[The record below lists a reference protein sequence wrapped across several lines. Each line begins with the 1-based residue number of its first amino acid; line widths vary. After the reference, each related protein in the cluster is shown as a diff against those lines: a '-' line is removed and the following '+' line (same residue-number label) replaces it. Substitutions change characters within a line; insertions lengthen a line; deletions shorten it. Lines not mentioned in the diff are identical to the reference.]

1 MKLNTAT
8 IYALGLALNKPEFL
22 NATGKTGYT
31 IYKNLKIIENDFNA
45 YKHSMDEAVKRH
57 GKQDGGGYSISPE
70 DEGYEDFLKEMQPLG
85 ALEVDIP
92 LWQVDEIDLPPCESA
107 NVAQYMLIENLLVKK
122 NTKG

>member
-57 GKQDGGGYSISPE
+57 GKQDGDGYSISPE

-85 ALEVDIP
+85 ALEVDVP
-92 LWQVDEIDLPPCESA
+92 LWQVDEIELPPCESA

>member
-45 YKHSMDEAVKRH
+45 YKHSMDEAVKRY
-57 GKQDGGGYSISPE
+57 GKKDGDGYSISPE
-70 DEGYEDFLKEMQPLG
+70 DEEYKDFLEEMQPLG
-85 ALEVDIP
+85 ALEVDVP
-92 LWQVDEIDLPPCESA
+92 LWQVDEIELPPCESA
-107 NVAQYMLIENLLVKK
+107 NVAQYMLIESLLVKK
-122 NTKG
+122 E

>member
-22 NATGKTGYT
+22 NATGETGYT

-45 YKHSMDEAVKRH
+45 YKHSMDESVKCY
-57 GKQDGGGYSISPE
+57 GKKDGDNYSISPE
-70 DEGYEDFLKEMQPLG
+70 DDGYEDFLKEMQSLG
-85 ALEVDIP
+85 ALEVDVP

-107 NVAQYMLIENLLVKK
+107 NAAQYMLIESLLVKK
-122 NTKG
+122 NVKE

>member
-57 GKQDGGGYSISPE
+57 GKQDGDGYSISAE
-70 DEGYEDFLKEMQPLG
+70 DEGYEDFLKERQPLG
-85 ALEVDIP
+85 ALEVDVH
-92 LWQVDEIDLPPCESA
+92 LWQVDEIELPPCESA

-122 NTKG
+122 E

>member
-57 GKQDGGGYSISPE
+57 GKKDGDGYSISPE
-70 DEGYEDFLKEMQPLG
+70 DDGYKDFLEEMQPLG
-85 ALEVDIP
+85 ALEVDVP
-92 LWQVDEIDLPPCESA
+92 LWQVDEIELPPCESA
-107 NVAQYMLIENLLVKK
+107 NVAQYMLIESLLVKK
-122 NTKG
+122 SEKE

>member
-8 IYALGLALNKPEFL
+8 IYALGLALNKHEFL

-57 GKQDGGGYSISPE
+57 GKQDGDGYSIYPE

-85 ALEVDIP
+85 ALEVDVP
-92 LWQVDEIDLPPCESA
+92 LWQVDEIELPPCESA

-122 NTKG
+122 SVKE